1 MWRTAHSSS
10 PVEKVKQIEKLIDS
24 QTFILKELKNEKFTA
39 VFYQSR
45 LLLALPTDLL
55 EKFW

>member
-1 MWRTAHSSS
+1 MWRTSHSSS
-10 PVEKVKQIEKLIDS
+10 PVEKVKQIENLIDFL
-24 QTFILKELKNEKFTA
+24 TFILEELENEKNTA
-39 VFYQSR
+39 VFYKCR